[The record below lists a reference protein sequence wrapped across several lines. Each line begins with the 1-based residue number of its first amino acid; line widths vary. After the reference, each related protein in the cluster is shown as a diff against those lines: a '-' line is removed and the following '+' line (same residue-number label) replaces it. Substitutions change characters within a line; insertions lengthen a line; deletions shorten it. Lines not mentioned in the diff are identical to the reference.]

1 MTIISERQSSQVGF
15 AHALSLNLTITDVVA
30 EAIKICPCF
39 QGGTPWLKLNGPVVW
54 QVRNTHE
61 QWWTLPVYWWVT
73 ENHHIL
79 SHREERAM
87 TKGKENP
94 WRRLHSVVSV
104 LVVSWETIILP
115 RKKPSGDGMSYC
127 PLTFTV
133 SISGRKQ
140 VSCTQKFKSL
150 FFSVMTI
157 TFIKCHLS
165 L

>member
-115 RKKPSGDGMSYC
+115 RKKPLGMVWAIALWHLQFPFQAGS
-127 PLTFTV
+127 
-133 SISGRKQ
+133 
-140 VSCTQKFKSL
+140 KFHALKSSSL
-150 FFSVMTI
+150 FFSQWWQ
-157 TFIKCHLS
+157 S
-165 L
+165 LL

>member
-115 RKKPSGDGMSYC
+115 RKKPLGVVWAIALWHLQFLFQAGS
-127 PLTFTV
+127 
-133 SISGRKQ
+133 
-140 VSCTQKFKSL
+140 KFHALKSSSL
-150 FFSVMTI
+150 FFSQWWQ
-157 TFIKCHLS
+157 S
-165 L
+165 LL